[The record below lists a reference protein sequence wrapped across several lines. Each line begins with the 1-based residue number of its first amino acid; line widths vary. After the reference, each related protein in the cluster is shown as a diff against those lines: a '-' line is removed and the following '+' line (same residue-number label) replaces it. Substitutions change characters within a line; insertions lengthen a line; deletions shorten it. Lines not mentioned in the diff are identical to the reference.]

1 MGNLTASS
9 FMMICVFVILASVG
23 QIFIKKGVSSGP
35 LAGKS
40 AGNSLMNVAKSFR
53 HPFLWIGFGLYIIST
68 FVWLLVL
75 SKVRLS
81 VAYPMMSMS
90 YFLVVI
96 LSATVLREKVD
107 KKYAIIGLLL
117 ISAGVSFIGFGM
129 GQTGG
134 H

>member
-1 MGNLTASS
+1 MHQSLTGSS
-9 FMMICVFVILASVG
+9 FALICVFVTLASVG
-23 QIFIKKGVSSGP
+23 QIFIKKSVSGGSLVGGS
-35 LAGKS
+35 LGKTF
-40 AGNSLMNVAKSFR
+40 GNILGALK
-53 HPFLWIGFGLYIIST
+53 HPYALIGFGLYVVST

-81 VAYPMMSMS
+81 VAYPMMSLS

-96 LSATVLREKVD
+96 LSATVLRERVD

-129 GQTGG
+129 GR
-134 H
+134 